1 MGLEHSRYRSLLD
14 ALVRIL
20 SYLAV
25 DSLAE
30 AKGNMAAVTIPDL
43 S

>member
-1 MGLEHSRYRSLLD
+1 MGLEHSRHRSLLD
-14 ALVRIL
+14 TLVWIL
-20 SYLAV
+20 SCLVV

-30 AKGNMAAVTIPDL
+30 AKGNMATVTIPDL